1 MMLVSIGTGTVV
13 AIVLIG
19 VVSYF
24 TGGHVTPNSNG
35 PTSALVGKTVSG
47 FTLPGLHGGH
57 VSAQWKSGHDG
68 VLIFFASWCGPCQ
81 KEMPEVAAYLRHHN
95 EGSIEVIGV
104 DAKDQRGAAKNFVAK
119 SGVAFPVAFDPNA
132 NVTAGIFNFLT
143 LPETAFVNAKGVV
156 TQVYFGAIPKG
167 ELAKGIAAL
176 RAT

>member
-24 TGGHVTPNSNG
+24 TGGHVSTNGNG
-35 PTSALVGKTVSG
+35 PTSELVGKTVSS
-47 FTLPGLHGGH
+47 FTLPGLNGGH
-57 VSAQWKSGHDG
+57 VSAPWKSGHDG

-104 DAKDQRGAAKNFVAK
+104 DANDQRGAAKSFVAR
-119 SGVAFPVAFDPNA
+119 SDVEFPAAFDPNSDVA
-132 NVTAGIFNFLT
+132 AGIFKFLT
-143 LPETAFVNAKGVV
+143 LPETAFVNAHGVV
-156 TQVYFGAIPKG
+156 TQIYFGAIPKS